1 MRSSC
6 CPCSFENQP
15 KGRSRRSAKGAG
27 VARRARAERKS
38 EGETLV
44 SERQDGLQFPL
55 PPHTIRREECQSLWE
70 VLRILYRLRGRRF
83 STCLG

>member
-1 MRSSC
+1 MRS
-6 CPCSFENQP
+6 F
-15 KGRSRRSAKGAG
+15 GVDRRVRA
-27 VARRARAERKS
+27 VLRRES
-38 EGETLV
+38 ETLA
-44 SERQDGLQFPL
+44 SARQDGPQFPL